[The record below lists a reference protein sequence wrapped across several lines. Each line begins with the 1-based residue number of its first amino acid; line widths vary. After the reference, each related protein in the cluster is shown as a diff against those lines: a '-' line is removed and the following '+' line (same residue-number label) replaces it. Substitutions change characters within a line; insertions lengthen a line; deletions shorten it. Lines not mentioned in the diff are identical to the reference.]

1 MSLGLA
7 RVRPREAARVQV
19 PWATSLAMNF
29 ALRARRFA
37 ADVAIANWRHA
48 KSTRTPVARDPEF
61 SPAWLA
67 PVITKEVY

>member
-29 ALRARRFA
+29 CLRARRFA
-37 ADVAIANWRHA
+37 AECVTIANLRDKSPDA
-48 KSTRTPVARDPEF
+48 KSGTHVVQNFR
-61 SPAWLA
+61 PA
-67 PVITKEVY
+67 

>member
-29 ALRARRFA
+29 AFRARRFA
-37 ADVAIANWRHA
+37 ADVAIANWRHESPYA
-48 KSTRTPVARDPEF
+48 KSGEHV
-61 SPAWLA
+61 
-67 PVITKEVY
+67 VHQI

>member
-37 ADVAIANWRHA
+37 ADLAIANCVT
-48 KSTRTPVARDPEF
+48 KVSTQSRVSTW
-61 SPAWLA
+61 SK
-67 PVITKEVY
+67 I

>member
-29 ALRARRFA
+29 SFRARRFA
-37 ADVAIANWRHA
+37 ADRAIANLRD
-48 KSTRTPVARDPEF
+48 KSPD
-61 SPAWLA
+61 L
-67 PVITKEVY
+67 EVR

>member
-37 ADVAIANWRHA
+37 ADVAIANLRH
-48 KSTRTPVARDPEF
+48 E
-61 SPAWLA
+61 SPDR
-67 PVITKEVY
+67 EVR

>member
-29 ALRARRFA
+29 ALRARLLDHVRSGLRIDF
-37 ADVAIANWRHA
+37 
-48 KSTRTPVARDPEF
+48 PG
-61 SPAWLA
+61 
-67 PVITKEVY
+67 

>member
-37 ADVAIANWRHA
+37 ADLVIANCGTKVEA
-48 KSTRTPVARDPEF
+48 KSGEHV
-61 SPAWLA
+61 
-67 PVITKEVY
+67 VQN

>member
-29 ALRARRFA
+29 ALRPRRFA
-37 ADVAIANWRHA
+37 ADVAIANWRH
-48 KSTRTPVARDPEF
+48 KSLDVKSGST
-61 SPAWLA
+61 
-67 PVITKEVY
+67 

>member
-29 ALRARRFA
+29 AFRARRFA
-37 ADVAIANWRHA
+37 ADRAIANLASQKVEA
-48 KSTRTPVARDPEF
+48 KSGSTW
-61 SPAWLA
+61 SK
-67 PVITKEVY
+67 I